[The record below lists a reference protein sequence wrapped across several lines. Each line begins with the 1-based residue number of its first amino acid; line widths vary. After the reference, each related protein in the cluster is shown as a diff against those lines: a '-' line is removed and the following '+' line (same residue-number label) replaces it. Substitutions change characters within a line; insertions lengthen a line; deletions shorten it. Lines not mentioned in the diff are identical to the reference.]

1 MCVKYF
7 VFQSIL
13 THLTFRSPEEGF
25 NSVRK
30 WTSKF
35 DLFQKK
41 YIIVPINEKYVIL
54 IRVGVTGF

>member
-1 MCVKYF
+1 VLYS
-7 VFQSIL
+7 QDIL
-13 THLTFRSPEEGF
+13 MHITFRSPEEGY
-25 NSVRK
+25 NSVKK

-54 IRVGVTGF
+54 TQVGVLSL

>member
-1 MCVKYF
+1 MLY
-7 VFQSIL
+7 
-13 THLTFRSPEEGF
+13 SPEEGY

-41 YIIVPINEKYVIL
+41 YVIVPINEKYVTL
-54 IRVGVTGF
+54 IDDYDMFFSKGR